1 MTGGLLQIAAYG
13 PQDLYLTGNP
23 QITFFIAV
31 YKRHTNFAIEQMRQY
46 FHGTIDFG
54 NKIYC
59 DIAPNGDLVH
69 EMFLNLKL
77 PAVNPYP
84 ELNPDYQ
91 ASYVN
96 SIGNAIIQSMDVEI
110 GGQLMDRH
118 YGQWLEIWS
127 DLTITS
133 EKRHAY
139 NQMIGKVENF
149 TLDSLSGELNLYIPL
164 QFWFNRNIGLS
175 LPLIALQ
182 SSQVRIVVTLRRFE
196 ELWVSSNDIEPGLG
210 IENDSS
216 VMDSKKLIT
225 AQLWVDYIFLEN
237 KERKKFAQCSLEYLI
252 EQLQVNT
259 QSIDEKNNL
268 LNMTFNNPV
277 KEIIWVIQT
286 GRIFNRGPEKGY
298 DFFDFSNGEEIPGDT
313 IDLAKIQLEG
323 NDLFTEREPIYFRII
338 QPYQRHTNVPKNFI
352 YLYSFAYKPE
362 QHQPTGTC
370 NFSRV
375 DNATLNFVANDCII
389 QKNSNIIIY
398 ATNYNVLRIEG
409 GIAGITYAD

>member
-1 MTGGLLQIAAYG
+1 MKITDHSQLLDFWKSVDGLCVDEEDSYK
-13 PQDLYLTGNP
+13 NM
-23 QITFFIAV
+23 ITF
-31 YKRHTNFAIEQMRQY
+31 
-46 FHGTIDFG
+46 
-54 NKIYC
+54 
-59 DIAPNGDLVH
+59 L
-69 EMFLNLKL
+69 
-77 PAVNPYP
+77 
-84 ELNPDYQ
+84 
-91 ASYVN
+91 
-96 SIGNAIIQSMDVEI
+96 
-110 GGQLMDRH
+110 
-118 YGQWLEIWS
+118 
-127 DLTITS
+127 
-133 EKRHAY
+133 
-139 NQMIGKVENF
+139 
-149 TLDSLSGELNLYIPL
+149 
-164 QFWFNRNIGLS
+164 NRNIGLS

-196 ELWVSSNDIEPGLG
+196 ELWVSSNDVEPGLG
-210 IENDSS
+210 PENNSS
-216 VMDSKKLIT
+216 VMDSKQLIT

-277 KEIIWVIQT
+277 KEIIWVLQT

-298 DFFDFSNGEEIPGDT
+298 DFFDFSNGEDPPGDT
-313 IDLAKIQLEG
+313 IDMAKIQLEG

-338 QPYQRHTNVPKNFI
+338 QPFQRHTNVPKNFI
-352 YLYSFAYKPE
+352 YVYSFAYKPE